1 MKIETIGWKY
11 LVFGFW
17 VLGAKRNAS
26 SADWTLSNLELLG

>member
-17 VLGAKRNAS
+17 ALGAKRKAS
-26 SADWTLSNLELLG
+26 SVDWTLSNFELLG